1 MTDTAWEAL
10 SNQAVAAAGVV
21 YFLALIAHL
30 VEHAAARRVLEP
42 AATRPGPTGPRAGS
56 PSRSGMSRP
65 MSRPM
70 SRRTY
75 DAGVTCSGGSGS
87 CSR

>member
-42 AATRPGPTGPRAGS
+42 APHVPVSACRRPRQRRVAVRRVGVAGR
-56 PSRSGMSRP
+56 PAGRTTPARPLRSARP
-65 MSRPM
+65 
-70 SRRTY
+70 
-75 DAGVTCSGGSGS
+75 A